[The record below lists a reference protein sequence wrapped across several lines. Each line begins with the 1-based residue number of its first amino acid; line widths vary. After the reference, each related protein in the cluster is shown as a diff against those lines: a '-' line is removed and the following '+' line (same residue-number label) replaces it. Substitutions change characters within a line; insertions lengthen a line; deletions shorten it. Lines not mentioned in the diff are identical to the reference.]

1 MNLSGYDNI
10 ETDRGS
16 PPGIPRL
23 LSMIA
28 NPENINDNPRLYTTS
43 IQELSASFTNYHG
56 DLTGK
61 TGSPIN
67 NCRRETKLV
76 IDSMHMIPYSDPL
89 LIDSISEPNAIDWIL
104 VLFLRSLA
112 HNDHGDDYNRNH
124 RL

>member
-1 MNLSGYDNI
+1 MTSIQIGESSLNLSGYDNI

-61 TGSPIN
+61 KGSPIN
-67 NCRRETKLV
+67 
-76 IDSMHMIPYSDPL
+76 
-89 LIDSISEPNAIDWIL
+89 IS
-104 VLFLRSLA
+104 
-112 HNDHGDDYNRNH
+112 
-124 RL
+124 

>member
-67 NCRRETKLV
+67 NQILSVAILLFCT
-76 IDSMHMIPYSDPL
+76 SSIPRADP
-89 LIDSISEPNAIDWIL
+89 
-104 VLFLRSLA
+104 VQF
-112 HNDHGDDYNRNH
+112 
-124 RL
+124 

>member
-1 MNLSGYDNI
+1 MTSIQIGEQSLNLSGYDNI

-43 IQELSASFTNYHG
+43 IQELSASFTNYHK

-67 NCRRETKLV
+67 NVNDELREELGGWRYSVELRRVVHVKN
-76 IDSMHMIPYSDPL
+76 M
-89 LIDSISEPNAIDWIL
+89 
-104 VLFLRSLA
+104 
-112 HNDHGDDYNRNH
+112 
-124 RL
+124 